1 MLAIWR
7 ISLALPLVPMGMPT
21 NNDFNF
27 PLPNI
32 SSVLLNISS
41 GVLLFILLLATPLG
55 IVVIGDERSVA
66 VGDDDDVIDFV
77 EFIIILEATGL
88 TEVIMLSLSWGLGCK
103 MTGNEAMED
112 IVIETGMVEVEE
124 DGGLGLMGTNLEVVP
139 LEIKGL
145 VLLNEASEAVG
156 VRAKSKNDDDDEVAT
171 PGVRVGK
178 GPSLVACLVVVVVRM
193 YSDEGMVYF
202 EDA

>member
-1 MLAIWR
+1 
-7 ISLALPLVPMGMPT
+7 MPT

-55 IVVIGDERSVA
+55 IVVIGDERSVV

-112 IVIETGMVEVEE
+112 IVIETGMVEVE

-139 LEIKGL
+139 LGTKGL
-145 VLLNEASEAVG
+145 VLLDEASEAVE
-156 VRAKSKNDDDDEVAT
+156 VRAKAKTDDDEVAT

-178 GPSLVACLVVVVVRM
+178 GPSFVAGLVVVRM
-193 YSDEGMVYF
+193 YSDEGTVYF

>member
-1 MLAIWR
+1 
-7 ISLALPLVPMGMPT
+7 MGMPT

-66 VGDDDDVIDFV
+66 VGDDDDDVIDFV
-77 EFIIILEATGL
+77 EFIIILEATGGL
-88 TEVIMLSLSWGLGCK
+88 TEVIILSLSWGLGCK

-112 IVIETGMVEVEE
+112 IVIETGMVEVDE

-156 VRAKSKNDDDDEVAT
+156 VRAKTDDDDEVAT
-171 PGVRVGK
+171 AGVRVGK
-178 GPSLVACLVVVVVRM
+178 AP
-193 YSDEGMVYF
+193 
-202 EDA
+202 